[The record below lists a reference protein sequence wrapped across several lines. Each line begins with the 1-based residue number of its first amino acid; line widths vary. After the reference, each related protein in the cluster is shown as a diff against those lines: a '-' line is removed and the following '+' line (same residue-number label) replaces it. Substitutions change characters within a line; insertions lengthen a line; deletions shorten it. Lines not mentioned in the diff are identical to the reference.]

1 MAAASH
7 PRPSRRAHQRRRTT
21 HPTRRATAGVLR
33 RQLLTIASG
42 ANAVAVDGAIA
53 SQTAMLRPQLP
64 TAEVAF
70 INHLLLLLQL
80 QMVLSARQMWTMMWH
95 TLTANPFVPRAS
107 GALTAACANVRD
119 AGFAHAARSLR
130 TTRLSA
136 NARRG
141 AAMNTTMT
149 TARDANARAASFV
162 PMGRHARRHS
172 PTTASTSSATPSV
185 QLSLPPLTARCA
197 R

>member
-1 MAAASH
+1 M
-7 PRPSRRAHQRRRTT
+7 RRVM
-21 HPTRRATAGVLR
+21 AGVLR
-33 RQLLTIASG
+33 RQLMTIASG
-42 ANAVAVDGAIA
+42 ANAVAVGGAIA
-53 SQTAMLRPQLP
+53 SRTALLRPQVP
-64 TAEVAF
+64 KVAF
-70 INHLLLLLQL
+70 SNRLLLLLQL
-80 QMVLSARQMWTMMWH
+80 QMVPSARLMWRMMWH
-95 TLTANPFVPRAS
+95 TLTANPFAPRAS
-107 GALTAACANVRD
+107 GARTAACANVRG
-119 AGFAHAARSLR
+119 AGFAHAAHSMK

-149 TARDANARAASFV
+149 TARDANARAAIFV